1 MGNCKKQK
9 LENCT
14 LHGNTACEQRQS
26 NKGGER
32 ETRNAAMWRAPG
44 IQKKK
49 SHVVRI
55 SIGHAHS
62 HMDVLKYAMRV
73 SITHAHSHILS

>member
-1 MGNCKKQK
+1 MGNCKKQN

-26 NKGGER
+26 NKGGGKR
-32 ETRNAAMWRAPG
+32 DPKRSDVASTWYP
-44 IQKKK
+44 KKK